1 MLVSLL
7 NNFYYIVVLAIAA
20 NKADLYEHE
29 EIEEGIGRE
38 FADQVGAIFRYTSA
52 KNSSGIDE
60 LFSSIGDKILNPQ
73 KKEEESIQQ
82 APKDKKVILYNS
94 PKDKPKEGGC
104 CK

>member
-1 MLVSLL
+1 MKL
-7 NNFYYIVVLAIAA
+7 ITVLAIAA

-38 FADQVGAIFRYTSA
+38 FAEQVGAIFRYTSA

-60 LFSSIGDKILNPQ
+60 LFSSIGDKILDPQ
-73 KKEEESIQQ
+73 KKQAEVSQQ
-82 APKDKKVILYNS
+82 TTKDKKVILYNT
-94 PKDKPKEGGC
+94 PKDKAKEGGC